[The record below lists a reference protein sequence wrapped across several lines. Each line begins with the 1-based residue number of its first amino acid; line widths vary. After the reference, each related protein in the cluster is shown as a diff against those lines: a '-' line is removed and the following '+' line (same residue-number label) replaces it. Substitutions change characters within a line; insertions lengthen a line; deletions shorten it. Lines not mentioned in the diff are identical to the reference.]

1 MAGVAL
7 ILLIAC
13 TNVANLFMA
22 STTDRAMEL
31 SIRSALGA
39 SRGRLTQ
46 QLITECLLLSLIATL
61 AGLLIAYWTVS
72 IAEKLVPPALATQS
86 YGILDGRVLGFAVAV
101 AVISGLL
108 FGILPSFF
116 AVRVH
121 VFGSRGGNKT
131 RTSRL
136 FSETLVAAQVT
147 LTIVL
152 LAVSISVG
160 RAFFHLLAND
170 RGYDVKG
177 VVTVSVSLDGT
188 THQLDK
194 RQLPYFE
201 EALARIRKLPF
212 VRSASATDFLPL
224 YANAFVGG
232 PFGMDGRRAKRNSM
246 MIPILSDYFRTM
258 GGEIRYGREFTAN
271 EVSSGA
277 RVAVVNERFAS
288 EFGAPQNAVGR
299 QLTQGKPP
307 LQIVGVVAGMNYETD
322 PTQANRNQ
330 VFIPSET
337 PGGFFSTFVARVDG
351 RPEDHLA
358 AVRDAIRSVDPQVPI
373 FGVKTMEQRL
383 AENYARPKFYRTAVW
398 MFAAFA
404 LILAIIG
411 IYGIISYAVVHRTQ
425 EMGVRM
431 ALGTTSSRLRGTL
444 VLRGLMLVATAA
456 IPGIAGC
463 ILAGRFIENLIA
475 GAKPIDPPTSA
486 CLILFL
492 AAVAATS
499 VWVASRRIA
508 GLDIVSILRAD

>member
-1 MAGVAL
+1 M
-7 ILLIAC
+7 
-13 TNVANLFMA
+13 
-22 STTDRAMEL
+22 
-31 SIRSALGA
+31 
-39 SRGRLTQ
+39 
-46 QLITECLLLSLIATL
+46 
-61 AGLLIAYWTVS
+61 
-72 IAEKLVPPALATQS
+72 
-86 YGILDGRVLGFAVAV
+86 
-101 AVISGLL
+101 
-108 FGILPSFF
+108 
-116 AVRVH
+116 
-121 VFGSRGGNKT
+121 
-131 RTSRL
+131 
-136 FSETLVAAQVT
+136 T

-152 LAVSISVG
+152 LAASISVG
-160 RAFFHLLAND
+160 RAFFDLLAND

-201 EALARIRKLPF
+201 EALARIRRLPF

-383 AENYARPKFYRTAVW
+383 AENYARPKLYRTAVW

-463 ILAGRFIENLIA
+463 IVGR
-475 GAKPIDPPTSA
+475 P
-486 CLILFL
+486 
-492 AAVAATS
+492 VH
-499 VWVASRRIA
+499 
-508 GLDIVSILRAD
+508 